1 MTIIYYLPGHGG
13 QLKTGLGLELMNR
26 GFDIAGRETRDDFV
40 KLPFQE
46 QIDLV
51 TEDLKDHFW
60 NKDSMVIANSFG
72 AYLFLHAQTQL
83 PPFIG
88 NVLLLSPIVGSFT
101 REDDGFNFLPPRPTK
116 LSELVNLGKMPIPEN
131 CEIHV
136 GEHDWQSVPANVIKF
151 ADPLGIPVS
160 VVPGESHMI
169 DKEYVQGV
177 LDRWLSTK
185 GVNT

>member
-1 MTIIYYLPGHGG
+1 MF
-13 QLKTGLGLELMNR
+13 LKKSQYQINSWK
-26 GFDIAGRETRDDFV
+26 DFG
-40 KLPFQE
+40 
-46 QIDLV
+46 D
-51 TEDLKDHFW
+51 
-60 NKDSMVIANSFG
+60 G
-72 AYLFLHAQTQL
+72 
-83 PPFIG
+83 
-88 NVLLLSPIVGSFT
+88 
-101 REDDGFNFLPPRPTK
+101 GFNFLPPRPTK